1 MKIYYYYGIDG
12 GKGGGD
18 VTVYIKPAVSIIG
31 DFMTLTKGSGNK
43 STESYQVDPNGL
55 ITNVTY
61 KS

>member
-1 MKIYYYYGIDG
+1 M
-12 GKGGGD
+12 
-18 VTVYIKPAVSIIG
+18 YIKPAVSIIG

-43 STESYQVDPNGL
+43 STESYQVDPNGV